1 MNTPSATSAAPVAR
15 SIVPRRGRSP
25 RRSGVRYS
33 DATARSTSGAATLGL
48 RPPNDRAGSERLGT
62 LARQGRRT
70 RDPRRRRA
78 ARAALGSP
86 TLACPPERLQQGSG
100 VHPRAQQAWSYRIDG
115 GRAPSLLGRRHDA
128 RDPDAA
134 ADGRYGHFLAGHPDQ
149 QWKALGGERG
159 EGFGRCDRVRPGR
172 SGEWIRSSKNLQ
184 RSRTAPCSRRY
195 W

>member
-1 MNTPSATSAAPVAR
+1 
-15 SIVPRRGRSP
+15 VPRPWLVRSC
-25 RRSGVRYS
+25 R
-33 DATARSTSGAATLGL
+33 GAAGARGEAASGTPTL
-48 RPPNDRAGSERLGT
+48 PPGAP
-62 LARQGRRT
+62 AA
-70 RDPRRRRA
+70 RRRWVFGRPMTEQDPNGWGHWLVRDDGRVIPDADVQRA
-78 ARAALGSP
+78 RLSVHLHWP
-86 TLACPPERLQQGSG
+86 VRRKRLQQGSG

>member
-25 RRSGVRYS
+25 RRSGVRDS
-33 DATARSTSGAATLGL
+33 DATARSTSGAAALGL

-128 RDPDAA
+128 RDLTPQPTDVTGTSWQVTRINNGKHSVVSMVKDSDVAIEFA
-134 ADGRYGHFLAGHPDQ
+134 
-149 QWKALGGERG
+149 
-159 EGFGRCDRVRPGR
+159 
-172 SGEWIRSSKNLQ
+172 
-184 RSRTAPCSRRY
+184 
-195 W
+195 